1 MNSEKKISFGFN
13 KLSKKPPAINKPQEK
28 TVDYIVCLEEQSIKL
43 KHEPKEITKTPL
55 VIPLK
60 DNQKDLLDRV
70 RDIKGKQ
77 INVTKAVNEEVED
90 TRPDSELT
98 IEELATREVI
108 RDAKLKLQQTDSKH
122 KTFVVPMKNEN
133 ELLLDGERESTLTD
147 YENVPVNDFGLA
159 MLRGMGWKEGIGI
172 GKNPS
177 KAAVMQAPELRPK
190 GLGLGANPSSSD
202 QHQPACDKEG
212 KVLILKR
219 GSYAKVVAG
228 SKKGTYCE
236 VQGLDD
242 EAGRV
247 IVKTSLK
254 SEILTFNEFML
265 VPVTKEEYSKNSK
278 VINSAKFEEYKETEK
293 VKIEAEIKSEKND
306 RYFQKYE
313 ESNEVSRKERN
324 NDKSEVKTERY
335 YSSDEVY
342 SDDSKSRNKLES
354 KSKKYNNSS
363 DSDSDDRRS
372 KRIHKRKD
380 KRRHRDKSRSPNRT
394 KHKSGR
400 KSSKNK
406 QRHRSSSESDY
417 ERKKSKS
424 RNRNSSDSDDDRYKR
439 KNKR

>member
-13 KLSKKPPAINKPQEK
+13 KLSKKPLAINKPQEK

-43 KHEPKEITKTPL
+43 KHEPKEITKAPL

-70 RDIKGKQ
+70 KDMKAKQ
-77 INVTKAVNEEVED
+77 IDVSKPENEDVEE

-108 RDAKLKLQQTDSKH
+108 RDAKMKLQQTDSKH
-122 KTFVVPMKNEN
+122 HKTFVVPMKKED
-133 ELLLDGERESTLTD
+133 ELPLDGEKESTLTD
-147 YENVPVNDFGLA
+147 YENVPVGDFGLA

-177 KAAVMQAPELRPK
+177 KAAVTQAPELRPK
-190 GLGLGANPSSSD
+190 GLGLGANPASSD
-202 QHQPACDKEG
+202 QQQPVCDKDG

-254 SEILTFNEFML
+254 DEILTLNEFML
-265 VPVTKEEYSKNSK
+265 VAITKDEYSKNSK
-278 VINSAKFEEYKETEK
+278 VINSAKFEEYKEMEK
-293 VKIEAEIKSEKND
+293 VKIEADIKSEKND
-306 RYFQKYE
+306 GYLSNSEEKNNMGIRK
-313 ESNEVSRKERN
+313 ESNREKNQDHKTQVKKER
-324 NDKSEVKTERY
+324 S
-335 YSSDEVY
+335 YSSDEEY
-342 SDDSKSRNKLES
+342 LNDSKRKDKLES
-354 KSKKYNNSS
+354 KPKKYKDSS

-372 KRIHKRKD
+372 RRIHKRKD
-380 KRRHRDKSRSPNRT
+380 KRRHRDKSRSPNRD
-394 KHKSGR
+394 R
-400 KSSKNK
+400 KSVV
-406 QRHRSSSESDY
+406 
-417 ERKKSKS
+417 
-424 RNRNSSDSDDDRYKR
+424 
-439 KNKR
+439 